1 MIVAIDQSLSRT
13 GVALYLGDVAFD
25 QSISRNN
32 VVLCHKYEISFFSIP
47 TTKKGFRRNMDR
59 IEYITYKLIEK
70 LTDLNVLYCTKD
82 IVFESYLYNSGFR
95 TYQNF
100 DVIELVG
107 AIKIIFLQ
115 KLDYR
120 GAEFCDVNCSTWKKH
135 VTGNGKSNKKEY
147 TQKIKELGYNVG
159 NEDEAAAV
167 GILLTYLEK
176 GKK

>member
-13 GVALYLGDVAFD
+13 GVALY
-25 QSISRNN
+25 
-32 VVLCHKYEISFFSIP
+32 HKDEISFFSIP
-47 TTKKGFRRNMDR
+47 TTKKGFCRNIDR
-59 IEYITYKLIEK
+59 IEYIAYKLIEK
-70 LTDLNVLYCTKD
+70 LTDLNVLYYTKD

-120 GAEFCDVNCSTWKKH
+120 GAEFYDVNCSTWKKH

-147 TQKIKELGYNVG
+147 TQKIKELGYNVE

-167 GILLTYLEK
+167 GILITYLER